1 MKCPKGMASRL
12 KGRLRHPDHVV
23 CTSAAALQYPCL
35 NSESQHLEHWLWMGG
50 VSTVIYSIQ
59 VASLAVAFTVYA
71 RDGIQAPKLKAPKR
85 VRSIRPL

>member
-1 MKCPKGMASRL
+1 
-12 KGRLRHPDHVV
+12 
-23 CTSAAALQYPCL
+23 
-35 NSESQHLEHWLWMGG
+35 MGG